1 MLPMEAAEGFAGIR
15 STRNANSDGLEP
27 VPIVRT
33 VVLEKFAR
41 WYSVTNSFDVLS
53 FSD

>member
-33 VVLEKFAR
+33 IVLEKFGPLVFR
-41 WYSVTNSFDVLS
+41 DKLLRRFVIQ
-53 FSD
+53 